1 MKKFKVKCP
10 LCGTEYEM
18 NMTDE
23 QYNKYIKGEDNIQ
36 NIFPDWPADEREM
49 LITGICGKCWD
60 QQIKI
65 NE

>member
-23 QYNKYIKGEDNIQ
+23 QYNKYIEGEDNIQ

-49 LITGICGKCWD
+49 LISGICGKCWD

>member
-23 QYNKYIKGEDNIQ
+23 QYNKYIEGEDNIQ
-36 NIFPDWPADEREM
+36 NIFPDWPVDEREM
-49 LITGICGKCWD
+49 LISGICGKCWD